1 MGMVVFFR
9 SNRVLWRNAS
19 RQRILRTRLRI
30 SCDWRVLIW
39 LLAAH
44 MQTPREVV
52 SIGIGYQSAWELNK
66 PSTAREYMIAAKV
79 PMQVRYQSNA

>member
-1 MGMVVFFR
+1 
-9 SNRVLWRNAS
+9 
-19 RQRILRTRLRI
+19 
-30 SCDWRVLIW
+30 
-39 LLAAH
+39 